1 MKTSFENFVANIDN
15 STMVNNVAEVMHFE
29 LSKLDQKGQIE
40 FLKDLLWEIDRT
52 SLKGYFDD
60 LGCLEAY
67 IEQQNDFIEF
77 RKAAS

>member
-1 MKTSFENFVANIDN
+1 MKTSFEDFVDNIDN
-15 STMVNNVAEVMHFE
+15 STMVNNVAEIMQFE

-60 LGCLEAY
+60 FGCLEAY
-67 IEQQNDFIEF
+67 IDNHTERIEYE
-77 RKAAS
+77 KAAS

>member
-1 MKTSFENFVANIDN
+1 MANIDN
-15 STMVNNVAEVMHFE
+15 HTMVKNVAEIMQFE

-60 LGCLEAY
+60 MGCLEAY
-67 IEQQNDFIEF
+67 IEQHDDAIEF